1 MRLNKNSWLIK
12 KPIAHRGLF
21 NNNLPENSLPA
32 YQNAIDNGFA
42 IETDVFLTKDNFLV
56 CVHDDNLYRLTVTN
70 KNVWD
75 LTLKEIKELNILGT
89 EHKIPTLKET
99 LLLCENKTPL
109 LIEIKNQ
116 PSKIIIE
123 KTLEE
128 LKDYKG
134 EFAIQSFNPL
144 YLIKLKKL
152 APSFLRGVLS
162 SHAPQTPSKL
172 QRYVVKNMPFN
183 FLAKPDF
190 ISYDHLGLPLK
201 KSKRK
206 SLAVLAWTITTKEE
220 YEKAKPHIDNIIFE
234 NFIP

>member
-21 NNNLPENSLPA
+21 NSILPENSLPA
-32 YQNAIDNGFA
+32 YQKALDNGFA
-42 IETDVFLTKDNFLV
+42 IEIDVFLTKDNFLV
-56 CVHDDNLYRLTVTN
+56 CVHDDNLYRLTGLN
-70 KNVWD
+70 KSVWD
-75 LTLKEIKELNILGT
+75 LTLKEIKKLNILGT

-116 PSKIIIE
+116 PNKNVVE
-123 KTLEE
+123 KVVEE

-152 APSFLRGVLS
+152 APRFLRGVLS
-162 SHAPQTPSKL
+162 SHAPQNTSKL

-190 ISYDHLGLPLK
+190 ISYEHTGLPLK
-201 KSKRK
+201 NKKRK
-206 SLAVLAWTITTKEE
+206 NKIVLGWTITTKEE
-220 YEKAKPHIDNIIFE
+220 YENAKPHLDNIIFG